1 MNISLGVLEAEGDL
15 NREIT
20 SALVNFR
27 SKITEEINK
36 SEENRIKDQYDTSKE
51 GSEKVFR
58 FRESLLSLKFEI
70 NDYKTIYNMMAAS
83 LLILTFTL
91 SYDNYVSKGSL
102 IDMVAFM
109 DFFRGWERIFL
120 AWWLLAFVHFSIIL
134 ILFVAL
140 KSSAKVWIPLYLFHQ
155 FALINIGIRSVVN

>member
-1 MNISLGVLEAEGDL
+1 MNISLGILEAEGEL

-20 SALVNFR
+20 AALVNFR
-27 SKITEEINK
+27 TKITEQVNK
-36 SEENRIKDQYDTSKE
+36 NEDDRVKDQYDTSRE

-91 SYDNYVSKGSL
+91 SYDSYVSKGTL
-102 IDMVAFM
+102 IDLVAFM
-109 DFFRGWERIFL
+109 
-120 AWWLLAFVHFSIIL
+120 
-134 ILFVAL
+134 
-140 KSSAKVWIPLYLFHQ
+140 
-155 FALINIGIRSVVN
+155 